1 MSLIIRA
8 LERAHEL
15 SPDTFYRVLI
25 YPDTKEV
32 DVTQI
37 GINCVDSDYS
47 CRYDSVYVLPELMQ
61 IRLSMLLLCDPT
73 PPNEWIAGVG
83 KRIDEYIFWVD
94 GMPP

>member
-1 MSLIIRA
+1 MSL
-8 LERAHEL
+8 HEIQ
-15 SPDTFYRVLI
+15 PDTFYRVVI
-25 YPDTKEV
+25 RHDTKTV

-47 CRYDSVYVLPELMQ
+47 GRYDSVDVLPELMQ
-61 IRLSMLLLCDPT
+61 SRLSRLLLCDPT

-83 KRIDEYIFWVD
+83 KRIDDHIFWVD